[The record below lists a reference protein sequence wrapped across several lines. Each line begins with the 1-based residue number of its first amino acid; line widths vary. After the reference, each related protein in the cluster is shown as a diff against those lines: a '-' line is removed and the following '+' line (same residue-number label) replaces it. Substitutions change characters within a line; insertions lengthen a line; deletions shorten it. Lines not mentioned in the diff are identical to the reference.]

1 MTHAKEHRFPQVGH
15 SHYLWQKKIVF
26 FLALLEKIVFLQPNS
41 VPNGVMA
48 ALLTLDQS
56 V

>member
-1 MTHAKEHRFPQVGH
+1 MTPLSLGESSFFYEEKNF
-15 SHYLWQKKIVF
+15 VF
-26 FLALLEKIVFLQPNS
+26 FLVLLEKIVFLQPIS

>member
-1 MTHAKEHRFPQVGH
+1 MT
-15 SHYLWQKKIVF
+15 KKIGEVLSPIFFVF
-26 FLALLEKIVFLQPNS
+26 FLAQFKKAVSLQPIS

-48 ALLTLDQS
+48 AQLTLDQL